1 MSKNYDDDL
10 QEQPAKNSSIWTRA
24 DALKMNENDPT
35 DGVYGFVSNEI
46 FGPYVPLNG
55 SALVL
60 GNPPSQPFQTYSRYV
75 MPSF

>member
-1 MSKNYDDDL
+1 MKM
-10 QEQPAKNSSIWTRA
+10 TR
-24 DALKMNENDPT
+24 P

-60 GNPPSQPFQTYSRYV
+60 GNPPSQPFQTYSHSV
-75 MPSF
+75 MPIF